1 MADGSRRGPG
11 ERIFHVQHRL
21 HRSLCLAA
29 VVALVSLT
37 TLAAGQAAG
46 AADEAG
52 QAGHVLVVED
62 DGRILAP
69 PEPFPLAGRRLTLV
83 PTAAGG
89 YTSRLGESRGL
100 LHPGERIDF
109 SSDPTGVA
117 RTPLRTP
124 FVFFGASYGEIFVHA
139 QGAVSFG
146 EPLAGAPRAAAS
158 GELLPGL
165 IAGPPVVAALWN
177 ELGVGGNDPGTGVFV
192 DVRDDSVLV
201 TWYRVSSVRPA
212 GEPNTF
218 RITLW
223 ANGTIDIDYA
233 TVATR
238 WGVVGVSPG
247 AARRKVRLA
256 DFAAR
261 PTVEPETAVL
271 AWYRD
276 LPALNEIAL
285 AHKVFERL
293 PDRFQFLTVF
303 TTQPVDGPSSVWST
317 TVQNS
322 DRGIGMPIFDHGEI
336 FGAGNLEHIVVMN
349 DIDFYADDPMARPR
363 LGAYAYAPSTLAV
376 LAHETGHRWLAYAG
390 NIDPGFVGTNGHW
403 SYLLDSGGSFLG
415 GNDLQENPDGSFT
428 SLAAMQAYGPL
439 DQYLMGLRPANE
451 VQPFFVVEDA
461 HDFLPATT
469 RGGDAFGPES
479 HPEQGVTFRGTRRD
493 VSIDAIVERSGPRVP
508 PAGKA
513 RTSFRMAMVL
523 VVPAGAQP
531 DPADLAKVERIRRA
545 FGPFFRAATGNRA
558 RMHTWLPATRDAAR
572 TVVPDP
578 LLLSGRPQI
587 LAATARRDSSGRAEI
602 VLDYADL
609 DGDLTTLEVT
619 TDASRHVAP
628 AIVDVALGTL
638 SNRRGSVSFA
648 LRDLPAEAT
657 ALQIVLVDNRG
668 LRTRSVLRFTDEPT
682 ELAGARWESAS

>member
-1 MADGSRRGPG
+1 M
-11 ERIFHVQHRL
+11 QHRL

-29 VVALVSLT
+29 VVGLASFAA
-37 TLAAGQAAG
+37 LAAGRPAG
-46 AADEAG
+46 AAEGAG
-52 QAGHVLVVED
+52 HPGHVLVVED
-62 DGRILAP
+62 DGRILVP
-69 PEPFPLAGRRLTLV
+69 PEPFPLGGRRLTLV

-89 YTSRLGESRGL
+89 YSTRLGESRGL

-109 SSDPTGVA
+109 SSDPTGVV
-117 RTPLRTP
+117 RIPLRTS
-124 FVFFGASYGEIFVHA
+124 FVFFGVPYDEIFVHG

-146 EPLAGAPRAAAS
+146 EPLLGAPRAAAGS
-158 GELLPGL
+158 ELLPGL
-165 IAGPPVVAALWN
+165 LAGPPVVAALWN
-177 ELGVGGNDPGTGVFV
+177 ELGVGGTDPTKGVFV

-201 TWYRVSSVRPA
+201 TWYRVSSVRPT
-212 GEPNTF
+212 GEANTF

-223 ANGTIDIDYA
+223 ANGTIDVDYA
-233 TVATR
+233 TIATR

-247 AARRKVRLA
+247 VTRSRVRLA

-261 PTVEPETAVL
+261 PTVEPGTAVL

-285 AHKVFERL
+285 SHAVFERL

-303 TTQPVDGPSSVWST
+303 TTQPVDGPSPVWST
-317 TVQNS
+317 TVQNT
-322 DRGIGMPIFDHGEI
+322 DRGIGMPVFDHGEV

-349 DIDFYADDPMARPR
+349 DVDFYADDPTARPR
-363 LGAYAYAPSTLAV
+363 LPTYAYAPSTLSV

-439 DQYLMGLRPANE
+439 DQYLMGLRPAHE
-451 VQPFFVVEDA
+451 VQPFFVVEGA

-479 HPEQGVTFRGTRRD
+479 HPEQGVTFHGTRRE
-493 VSIDAIVERSGPRVP
+493 VTIDTIVERSGPREP
-508 PAGKA
+508 PAGEA

-523 VVPAGAQP
+523 VVPAGSKP

-558 RMHTWLPATRDAAR
+558 RMHTWLPATRDATR

-587 LAATARRDSSGRAEI
+587 LDATARRDASGRAEI

-609 DGDLTTLEVT
+609 DGDLTMLEVA

-638 SNRRGSVSFA
+638 GNRRGSVSFA
-648 LRDLPAEAT
+648 LRDLPPEAT

-668 LRTRSVLRFTDEPT
+668 LRTRSVLRFTTDDPT
-682 ELAGARWESAS
+682 EVAAARWEGGSQESGRAPTYRR